1 MPKKARTEQAP
12 AFSNAE
18 ARSFDNFYARQEQ
31 SLSLKAIFREALGMS
46 ELPAAI
52 VPYSFVSLAD
62 LRRIAALLQVR
73 EGQSLADLA
82 CGNGSLG
89 LWLAGQT
96 GAHLTGVDFSVAA
109 IAAAQTKAS
118 VLGLNA
124 QSNFVVGSLTETG
137 LNSHSFDAAVS
148 LDAIWL
154 AHDQQAALH
163 ESARLLRPGACFVF
177 TSWEQHIPM
186 PFVKQP
192 VRDYRPLLKQAGFA
206 VESYEYLRHSEAL
219 MKDIYARVRQAQAQL
234 LDEMGPAIQSL
245 IGEAHFV
252 PGLVGGVNY
261 IAQDTGPHVLICAR
275 RL

>member
-1 MPKKARTEQAP
+1 MNATAEKVADT
-12 AFSNAE
+12 NHAE
-18 ARSFDNFYARQEQ
+18 ARSFDDFYHRQDQ
-31 SLSLKAIFREALGMS
+31 SPTLKAIFREVLGMA

-52 VPYSFVSLAD
+52 VPYSFVTLAD
-62 LRRIAALLQVR
+62 LQRIAVLLRVTP
-73 EGQSLADLA
+73 GQALADVA

-96 GAHLTGVDFSVAA
+96 GAHLTGVDFSAAA
-109 IAAAQTKAS
+109 IAAAQAKAS

-124 QSNFVVGSLTETG
+124 QSHFAVGNLTETG
-137 LNSHSFDAAVS
+137 LASHSFDAAVS

-154 AHDQQAALH
+154 AHDQQRALH
-163 ESARLLRPGACFVF
+163 EAARSLRPGGRFVF
-177 TSWEQHIPM
+177 TSWEQHVPM

-192 VRDYRPLLKQAGFA
+192 VRDYRPLLAQAGFL

-219 MKDIYARVRQAQAQL
+219 MKDIYARIRHAQAQL
-234 LDEMGPAIQSL
+234 LAEMGPTVQSL

-252 PGLVGGVNY
+252 PGLVDGVNY
-261 IAQDTGPHVLICAR
+261 IAQETGPHVLICAR